1 MGFQTCTAILALIFG
16 ALAWASPEQT
26 TSLEQQLAS
35 IGVQRESVQKQV
47 ASVRS
52 TSFRPVVVS
61 SAVRPITISSPAP
74 IVKSIAALEP
84 ISPSPALPQLDCSP
98 MAGEQADDLINAAAS
113 EQALSPALL
122 RSVIKHESAFRPCA
136 LSIVGAQG
144 LMQLMPA
151 TAEQFG
157 VTDPFDPRQNI
168 GGGAAFLRQ
177 LLNRY
182 GGDLKLALGAYNAGI
197 GRVEAIGGIPDIGET
212 QHYVSSI
219 LEDLG
224 MTGGDEAAEEQPI
237 AEPVTP
243 KKEDF
248 RQITLQLSLDPKQ
261 ATKSSVQLAV
271 GN

>member
-1 MGFQTCTAILALIFG
+1 LGSQTCTAVLILLFG
-16 ALAWASPEQT
+16 ALAWASPQESA
-26 TSLEQQLAS
+26 SLEQQMTS
-35 IGVQRESVQKQV
+35 IKLQRESVQKQL
-47 ASVRS
+47 ASVRQVAL
-52 TSFRPVVVS
+52 RPLVFPATQPV
-61 SAVRPITISSPAP
+61 AISSPAP
-74 IVKSIAALEP
+74 MMTPVAAVEP
-84 ISPSPALPQLDCSP
+84 IPPTLTLPQLDCSP
-98 MAGEQADDLINAAAS
+98 LAEEEADNLIDAAAAK
-113 EQALSPALL
+113 QALAPALL

-136 LSIVGAQG
+136 VSIQGAQG

-182 GGDLKLALGAYNAGI
+182 GGDLKLALSAYNAGA
-197 GRVEAIGGIPDIGET
+197 GRVEASGGIPNIWET
-212 QHYVSSI
+212 QNYVSSI

-224 MTGGDEAAEEQPI
+224 ATGQQEIPAEQP
-237 AEPVTP
+237 P
-243 KKEDF
+243 KADF
-248 RQITLQLSLDPKQ
+248 RSITLQLSLDPKQ

>member
-1 MGFQTCTAILALIFG
+1 MGFQTCTVILALVFG

-35 IGVQRESVQKQV
+35 MEVQRESVQKQL
-47 ASVRS
+47 ASVRRVP
-52 TSFRPVVVS
+52 FRPVVAS
-61 SAVRPITISSPAP
+61 SAVRPITVSSPDP
-74 IVKSIAALEP
+74 IVTPIAALEP
-84 ISPSPALPQLDCSP
+84 ISPSLTLPQLDCP
-98 MAGEQADDLINAAAS
+98 PIAGAEADDLIKAAAS

-151 TAEQFG
+151 TAEKFG

-197 GRVEAIGGIPDIGET
+197 GRVEASGGIPNIGET

-224 MTGGDEAAEEQPI
+224 MTGGNDAAEEQSI
-237 AEPVTP
+237 AEPVTS

-261 ATKSSVQLAV
+261 AMKSSVQLAA